1 MKRRKRRLKR
11 NYLLLKRIAK
21 IIIWAHVVLLGVG
34 GVLIL
39 SYKFVNPPTTS
50 LAMYRKYFKHVKNK
64 PFKFVHLKNI
74 PYSARASVIRLEDP
88 NFKYHHGLDLSATW
102 EAFKINR
109 RYGKKIAGGST
120 ITQQITRTLFLT
132 THKNYLRKY
141 IEVILALE
149 MEVILS
155 KDRILEL
162 YLNYVEFG
170 KGVYG
175 IAPGAYFHYHRDLS
189 KLSTE
194 EISRMI
200 IILPSPVKYG
210 VNDIGR
216 KKAFVRR
223 SNILFRPQSEITTPV
238 ASQVIKESDTDEDAN
253 DDESN

>member
-1 MKRRKRRLKR
+1 MKRRKRKRRLKR
-11 NYLLLKRIAK
+11 NYLLFKRIAK
-21 IIIWAHVVLLGVG
+21 VVVWIHVIILGAG

-39 SYKFVNPPTTS
+39 GYKFANPPTTS
-50 LAMYRKYFKHVKNK
+50 LALYRQYFKHVKNK
-64 PFKFVHLKNI
+64 PFNFVPLKKI
-74 PYSARASVIRLEDP
+74 PYSAKADVIRLEDP
-88 NFKYHHGLDLSATW
+88 SFKYHHGLDLRAIW
-102 EAFKINR
+102 EAYKINK

-141 IEVILALE
+141 IEVLLALE

-175 IAPGAYFHYHRDLS
+175 IGPASYFYYHRDVS
-189 KLSTE
+189 KLNSE
-194 EISRMI
+194 EVARMI

-210 VNDIGR
+210 VNDIGKR
-216 KKAFVRR
+216 KAFIRR
-223 SNILFRPQSEITTPV
+223 SNILFRPQPEITTP
-238 ASQVIKESDTDEDAN
+238 IESPVMKGN
-253 DDESN
+253 DDDDDDN

>member
-189 KLSTE
+189 KLS
-194 EISRMI
+194 RR
-200 IILPSPVKYG
+200 
-210 VNDIGR
+210 DIKDDNHTPKPGKVRSERHR
-216 KKAFVRR
+216 KKEGLRQAEQHPVQASVRD
-223 SNILFRPQSEITTPV
+223 N
-238 ASQVIKESDTDEDAN
+238 DTCCL
-253 DDESN
+253 SGYQRVRH